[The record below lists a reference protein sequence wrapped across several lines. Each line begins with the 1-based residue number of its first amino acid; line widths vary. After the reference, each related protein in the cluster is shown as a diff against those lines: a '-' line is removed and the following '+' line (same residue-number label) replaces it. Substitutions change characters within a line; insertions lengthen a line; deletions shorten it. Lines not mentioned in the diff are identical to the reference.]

1 MTDARAI
8 FEDDRLPQSPHY
20 REWAYLAART
30 LAALAACVIL
40 VSLRAQFNLPLA
52 TAELILPL
60 IILLTGSGLFAL
72 AVTMKSLHQSM
83 IPIGAITD
91 GLLAFSLS
99 SLAQPLHLQIF
110 SIWLILLMP
119 TLLAIAGLVR
129 SSLGWSAAQSAAL
142 IAGTA
147 LGVITSSGLP
157 VLQVMLTD
165 TLATFAG
172 ISITAFIL
180 MTSYGLESYL
190 GIMRRTLMVTNAE
203 REREESA
210 LMQRNKAIYD
220 LTFAMTST
228 IKYDKILEAA
238 LEAGRLG
245 VRSPERDAQS
255 LVAAVLL
262 FHADDNQLHIVSGRR
277 LSRADATQVLPGKL
291 GVLAQALKDA
301 EPVIDGPAA
310 RDPELQYLTGF
321 TNCRS
326 VLCVPLRAGFDNFG
340 LLVYGSDRSNA
351 FTPEGLE
358 VLTSIGLQATIALQN
373 ALLYQSLQDEKDRIV
388 EVEEEARK
396 KLARDLHD
404 GPTQSISA
412 IAMRLSYV
420 QKLLAKQPEMVIPEL
435 RKIEDIARNTTKEI
449 RHMLFTLRPLVLETQ
464 GLAAALQ
471 QLAEKIQE
479 THGQAVN
486 IRVGRDAE
494 NALDRNQQG
503 VVFYIVEEAIN
514 NARKHASASLI
525 NVSVVRQGDMF
536 VVQIADNGVGFDMGS
551 VNTNYEQRGSLG
563 MVNMRERAELLE
575 GRLTVESVP
584 GRGTVITVTAPLRSR
599 SPEAAALKQ
608 RATTKLQIAANERAA
623 RVNFPR

>member
-1 MTDARAI
+1 MM
-8 FEDDRLPQSPHY
+8 FEGSRLPKNDPHL

-30 LAALAACVIL
+30 LAALAGCVIA
-40 VSLRAQFNLPLA
+40 VSLRAQFNVPPD
-52 TAELILPL
+52 TTDLILPVF
-60 IILLTGSGLFAL
+60 ILLVSSGSFIA
-72 AVTMKSLHQSM
+72 TFSIKSLRHWI
-83 IPIGAITD
+83 IPAAALGD
-91 GLLAFSLS
+91 GLLALSLS
-99 SLAQPLHLQIF
+99 NLAEPLFLQSF
-110 SIWLILLMP
+110 SIWLIFIMP
-119 TLLAIAGLVR
+119 ALLAIAGLVR
-129 SSLGWSAAQSAAL
+129 ASLVWSAAQVGGL
-142 IAGTA
+142 VIGTA
-147 LGVITSSGLP
+147 LGVIISSGTP
-157 VLQVMLTD
+157 MLQVMLAD
-165 TLATFAG
+165 TLVTFA
-172 ISITAFIL
+172 IIAVSAFIL
-180 MTSYGLESYL
+180 VAAYGLETYF
-190 GIMRRTLMVTNAE
+190 GTLRHALATTTAE

-228 IKYDKILEAA
+228 IQYDKILEAA

-245 VRSPERDAQS
+245 VRSPERDAQH

-277 LSRADATQVLPGKL
+277 LSRADNTQVLPGKL
-291 GVLAQALKDA
+291 GILAQALTDA
-301 EPVIDGPAA
+301 EPVIGGPAA

-321 TNCRS
+321 SNCRS

-351 FTPEGLE
+351 FSPEGLE

-373 ALLYQSLQDEKDRIV
+373 ALLYQTLQEEKDRIV

-420 QKLLAKQPEMVIPEL
+420 QKLLTKQPEMVIPEL

-471 QLAEKIQE
+471 QLAEKIRE

-525 NVSVVRQGDMF
+525 NVSVVRQGEMF
-536 VVQIADNGVGFDMGS
+536 VVQIADNGVGFDMSS
-551 VNTNYEQRGSLG
+551 VNNNYEQRGSLG

-575 GRLTVESVP
+575 GRLQVESIP

-599 SPEAAALKQ
+599 MPEAVSEQ
-608 RATTKLQIAANERAA
+608 YRGTTRLEIAANERAA
-623 RVNFPR
+623 RVNFPRR